1 MDQEKRLTL
10 ELALE
15 ERLSS
20 DLGALT
26 VRPYSYFRE
35 AVMQQIAEKP
45 KTVGLLLSFAR
56 GMATLVVAALFA
68 LAAAFVLLNLRGPSP
83 AASPTPIPSSSP
95 TPTVSASPTATVSPA
110 ATVTPNAT
118 TAPPAASPGA
128 VTAEQLADTL
138 KVALENS
145 DYASLADLVSRAG
158 WTAGAYQG
166 EGTPRT
172 SPQETVDFLRARAKD
187 GRLNVTVEPR
197 PLLPHESYQPLGE
210 VYVRSIWRD
219 FGAAGEQNVDLV
231 LRNDGGRWFWSGALF
246 RAPR

>member
-1 MDQEKRLTL
+1 MDEEKRLTL

-35 AVMQQIAEKP
+35 AAMQQIAERP
-45 KTVGLLLSFAR
+45 GSVGLLLSFAR
-56 GMATLVVAALFA
+56 VAATLVVAALFA
-68 LAAAFVLLNLRGPSP
+68 LAAAVVLLNLREPSP
-83 AASPTPIPSSSP
+83 AASPTPIPASSP
-95 TPTVSASPTATVSPA
+95 TPTASASSTATASPTP
-110 ATVTPNAT
+110 TVTPTAT
-118 TAPPAASPGA
+118 TSSPAASPGA
-128 VTAEQLADTL
+128 ASAEDLADAL

-158 WTAGAYQG
+158 WTAGSYQA
-166 EGTPRT
+166 EGTPRM

-187 GRLNVTVEPR
+187 GRLNVTVESR
-197 PLLPHESYQPLGE
+197 PLLPHETYQPLGDL
-210 VYVRSIWRD
+210 YVRSIWRD
-219 FGAAGEQNVDLV
+219 FGTVAEQNVDLV

>member
-20 DLGALT
+20 DLGALA

-35 AVMQQIAEKP
+35 AAMQQIAEKP
-45 KTVGLLLSFAR
+45 GPVGLLLSFAR
-56 GMATLVVAALFA
+56 VAATLVVAALFA

-95 TPTVSASPTATVSPA
+95 TPTAASSTATASPTAT
-110 ATVTPNAT
+110 ATP
-118 TAPPAASPGA
+118 
-128 VTAEQLADTL
+128 QDLADAL

-145 DYASLADLVSRAG
+145 DYASLAELVSRAG
-158 WTAGAYQG
+158 WTAGSYQA
-166 EGTPRT
+166 EGTPRM
-172 SPQETVDFLRARAKD
+172 SPQETIDFVRARAKD
-187 GRLNVTVEPR
+187 GRLSATVESR
-197 PLLPHESYQPLGE
+197 PLLPHETYQPLGDL
-210 VYVRSIWRD
+210 YVRSIWRD
-219 FGAAGEQNVDLV
+219 FGTVAEQNVDLV
-231 LRNDGGRWFWSGALF
+231 LRNDGGRWFWSGVLF